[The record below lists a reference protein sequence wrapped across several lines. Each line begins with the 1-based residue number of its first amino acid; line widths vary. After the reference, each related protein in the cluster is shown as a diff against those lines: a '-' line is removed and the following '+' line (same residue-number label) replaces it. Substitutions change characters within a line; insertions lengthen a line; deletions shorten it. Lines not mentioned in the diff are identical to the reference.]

1 MGTKDLI
8 INSENIGRLSFGK
21 LSKTTATILIGGRLP
36 MTNHIGNISYL
47 FFQIKTLTLIR

>member
-1 MGTKDLI
+1 MGIKDLI